1 MVTAPTTM
9 ASAASVTPDE
19 RNAKC
24 MVLKATLEQAGDAI
38 PEEVRQALVNL
49 DKEMAPKAA
58 TLSHRHLT
66 QVQKW
71 TAKVEA
77 HIARLRETDGK
88 WSFFKQEILTLWKD
102 QAEIYKD
109 QRLQQ
114 ATALKEA
121 KAKLEQAKIDAQDA
135 MAHLAGKPLGM
146 EDPPEDTEIP
156 QILTDSD
163 TEKGDA
169 EEQMGEETNE
179 NAARDGRSRSPV
191 RQKYSALAPFRK
203 LTPSKEEKSEK

>member
-9 ASAASVTPDE
+9 ATATPGTPDE
-19 RNAKC
+19 RNAKY
-24 MVLKATLEQAGDAI
+24 MVLKATLEQAGDTI

-49 DKEMAPKAA
+49 DKEMAPKAT

-66 QVQKW
+66 QVQKC

-77 HIARLRETDGK
+77 HIARLKETDGK
-88 WSFFKQEILTLWKD
+88 WTLFKQEILTLWKD

-109 QRLQQ
+109 QRQQQ

-135 MAHLAGKPLGM
+135 MAHLAGKLLGM
-146 EDPPEDTEIP
+146 EDPPEDTELP

-163 TEKGDA
+163 TEKGA
-169 EEQMGEETNE
+169 TEEQMGEETNE

-203 LTPSKEEKSEK
+203 ITPSKEEKSEK